1 MDNLCHTLTGAAL
14 GKAGLASR
22 TRYGMATLMIA
33 ANLPDVDVAVFLT
46 DTLPVSFRRGW
57 THGVLAQVALPIA
70 LAGIVWAIGRSRS
83 PASGARSPV
92 AGNGHPNPDAGDRS
106 EAPFTQLLLLS
117 YIGLASHIFL
127 DYLNSYGLR
136 LLMPFSGRW
145 FYGDAL
151 FIVDPWMWAILGAGT
166 LLASVAARRG
176 APAPWQPARVALA
189 VATAY
194 ALVMLASNLWARTVV
209 RDGLTR
215 AGRPPDTRFMVT
227 PVFANP
233 FRREVLLD
241 TGDRYEKG
249 FLRFE
254 PGPHFRPAGYGV
266 DKGFDQP
273 EAQAALATPRA
284 QAYLRWSR
292 FPFFVI
298 DRSEFP
304 PQLWLNDYRYSDASG
319 RVGWA
324 GLGVRVED

>member
-33 ANLPDVDVAVFLT
+33 SNLPDVDVAVFLT

-57 THGVLAQVALPIA
+57 THGALAQVALPIA
-70 LAGIVWAIGRSRS
+70 LAGIVWAIGRRRS
-83 PASGARSPV
+83 AA
-92 AGNGHPNPDAGDRS
+92 PNRTDFA
-106 EAPFTQLLLLS
+106 ALLLLS
-117 YIGLASHIFL
+117 YIGVISHIFL

-233 FRREVLLD
+233 FRREVLVD

-249 FLRFE
+249 FLWFE
-254 PGPHFRPAGYGV
+254 PGPRFRPAGYGV

-273 EAQAALATPRA
+273 EAQAGLATPRA

-298 DRSEFP
+298 DRSESP

-324 GLGVRVED
+324 GLGVRIED

>member
-57 THGVLAQVALPIA
+57 THGVLAQVLLPIA
-70 LAGIVWAIGRSRS
+70 LAGAMWAIARFRSPVPGLRS
-83 PASGARSPV
+83 PAAPAGTSP
-92 AGNGHPNPDAGDRS
+92 H
-106 EAPFTQLLLLS
+106 APAPVRTNVTALLLLS
-117 YIGLASHIFL
+117 YVGLYSHIFL

-151 FIVDPWMWAILGAGT
+151 FIMDPWMWAILGAG
-166 LLASVAARRG
+166 LAMGARVDRRG
-176 APAPWQPARVALA
+176 PATPARPARVALA

-194 ALVMLASNLWARTVV
+194 TLAMLASNLWARSVV
-209 RDGLTR
+209 HDGLTR
-215 AGRPPDTRFMVT
+215 AGRPVETRFMVT

-233 FRREVLLD
+233 FRREVLVD

-249 FLRFE
+249 FVWFE
-254 PGPHFRPAGYGV
+254 PEPHFRPAGYGV
-266 DKGFDQP
+266 DKGLDQP
-273 EAQAALATPRA
+273 EARRALATPRA
-284 QAYLRWSR
+284 QAFLRWSR
-292 FPFFVI
+292 FPFVAV
-298 DRSEFP
+298 DRTEAP
-304 PQLWLNDYRYSDASG
+304 PRLWLNDYRYSDASA

-324 GLGVRVED
+324 GLGVRIED